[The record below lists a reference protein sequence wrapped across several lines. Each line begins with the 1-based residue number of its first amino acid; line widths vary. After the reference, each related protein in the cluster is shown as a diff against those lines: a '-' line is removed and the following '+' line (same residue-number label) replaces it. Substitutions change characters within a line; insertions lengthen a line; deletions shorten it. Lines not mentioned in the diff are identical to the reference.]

1 MYVSPSR
8 MQQEVAEKA
17 IALCKGQVLD
27 VGAGGGGGAAADPSQ
42 SKPVKL
48 SAQRHVY
55 DRAPSTQNAMLKA
68 ETGRYFD

>member
-27 VGAGGGGGAAADPSQ
+27 VGAGGGFASLKLQ
-42 SKPVKL
+42 SAGYAVTAL
-48 SAQRHVY
+48 DVRNIA
-55 DRAPSTQNAMLKA
+55 LK
-68 ETGRYFD
+68 R